1 MSDHSSDSRRLQA
14 LESSVTEI
22 QGQMSELMGMMR
34 QLTQTRTAGAGQHE
48 EESGGTGRGAAH
60 NSGAGRVPTAAV
72 TGYGVTVVGARRTR
86 GAAAVEATAAREFT
100 VHDRATSEPADKR
113 PVLPTGVGPMI
124 DVRRGEARDPYL
136 AGITAYDE
144 SRDVLRT
151 DFKSLPARVV
161 PPVLKAEKGG
171 FQKFKHEFFLK
182 ANMLDITAHFE
193 DQGTRAVLVGD
204 PLKQK
209 AVLLQE
215 GFSIEEIRSA
225 YQAWNFID
233 AALQSESDRSIL
245 KICKSPREVFERLEK
260 WYDPDSEVAT
270 QRLYD
275 KFHEF
280 AIPPHSGPIAAL
292 HDLEDTNNQMHEKGI
307 GRIPDAVLHA
317 RFVRALPDEYS
328 LVKEALQAMRNR
340 DRDEII
346 RMVST
351 RHSNLPQK
359 NGAQRSS
366 RQPEQAFASSESDS
380 RGGARRGRDRRSGGG
395 QGRGRGR
402 GRSSHGGVGN
412 NNSSGTPSGSTSSP
426 VGTQGCSDGAGSLG
440 GSGDGRRHIPS
451 GRCFRCRQ
459 RGHRKRDCTTRES
472 DFVPRCTR
480 YTGFG
485 HEESSCPSDTA
496 VMAMELPVSE
506 EDLAVE
512 IQAFAAT
519 EAGKCSAVIDDK
531 VGGGALDKQVV
542 QYIADSAATCNMT
555 PDADGL
561 TNYRECSRPLVLQTG
576 RKFLS

>member
-14 LESSVTEI
+14 LESNVTEI

-60 NSGAGRVPTAAV
+60 NPSSGAGRVPPTAV
-72 TGYGVTVVGARRTR
+72 TGYGVTAVGVGRTR
-86 GAAAVEATAAREFT
+86 GAAVVEATAAREFT
-100 VHDRATSEPADKR
+100 VHDRATSEPADTR

-136 AGITAYDE
+136 ADITAYDE
-144 SRDVLRT
+144 GRDALRT

-171 FQKFKHEFFLK
+171 FQRFKHEFFLK
-182 ANMLDITAHFE
+182 ANMLDITAHFV
-193 DQGTRAVLVGD
+193 DQGMRAVPVGD

-209 AVLLQE
+209 TVLLQE
-215 GFSIEEIRSA
+215 GFSNEEIRSA

-245 KICKSPREVFERLEK
+245 KRCKSPREVFERLEK
-260 WYDPDSEVAT
+260 WHDPDSEVAT

-280 AIPPHSGPIAAL
+280 AIPPHSDPIAAL

-328 LVKEALQAMRNR
+328 LVKETLQAMRNR

-359 NGAQRSS
+359 KGAQRSS
-366 RQPEQAFASSESDS
+366 RQLEQAFVSGESGS
-380 RGGARRGRDRRSGGG
+380 RSGARRVRDRRSGGG
-395 QGRGRGR
+395 QGRGRG
-402 GRSSHGGVGN
+402 GSSRGGVG
-412 NNSSGTPSGSTSSP
+412 
-426 VGTQGCSDGAGSLG
+426 
-440 GSGDGRRHIPS
+440 
-451 GRCFRCRQ
+451 
-459 RGHRKRDCTTRES
+459 KTTA
-472 DFVPRCTR
+472 P
-480 YTGFG
+480 
-485 HEESSCPSDTA
+485 
-496 VMAMELPVSE
+496 ELP
-506 EDLAVE
+506 AV
-512 IQAFAAT
+512 
-519 EAGKCSAVIDDK
+519 V
-531 VGGGALDKQVV
+531 
-542 QYIADSAATCNMT
+542 
-555 PDADGL
+555 
-561 TNYRECSRPLVLQTG
+561 
-576 RKFLS
+576 

>member
-1 MSDHSSDSRRLQA
+1 MSDDSSDSRRLQT
-14 LESSVTEI
+14 LESSVSEI
-22 QGQMSELMGMMR
+22 QGKMSELMGMMR
-34 QLTQTRTAGAGQHE
+34 QLTQTRTAGTGQHE

-60 NSGAGRVPTAAV
+60 NPNSGAGRVPPSAV
-72 TGYGVTVVGARRTR
+72 TGYGVTAVGVGRTR
-86 GAAAVEATAAREFT
+86 GATAREATAAREFA
-100 VHDRATSEPADKR
+100 VHDRATSEPADTR
-113 PVLPTGVGPMI
+113 PGLPTGVGPMI

-182 ANMLDITAHFE
+182 ANMLDITAHFV
-193 DQGTRAVLVGD
+193 DQGMRAVPVGD

-215 GFSIEEIRSA
+215 GFSNDEIRTA

-260 WYDPDSEVAT
+260 WHDPDSEVAT

-280 AIPPHSGPIAAL
+280 AIPPHSDPITAL

-328 LVKEALQAMRNR
+328 LVKETLQAMRNR

-351 RHSNLPQK
+351 RHSNLP
-359 NGAQRSS
+359 
-366 RQPEQAFASSESDS
+366 
-380 RGGARRGRDRRSGGG
+380 
-395 QGRGRGR
+395 
-402 GRSSHGGVGN
+402 
-412 NNSSGTPSGSTSSP
+412 
-426 VGTQGCSDGAGSLG
+426 
-440 GSGDGRRHIPS
+440 
-451 GRCFRCRQ
+451 
-459 RGHRKRDCTTRES
+459 
-472 DFVPRCTR
+472 
-480 YTGFG
+480 
-485 HEESSCPSDTA
+485 
-496 VMAMELPVSE
+496 
-506 EDLAVE
+506 
-512 IQAFAAT
+512 
-519 EAGKCSAVIDDK
+519 
-531 VGGGALDKQVV
+531 
-542 QYIADSAATCNMT
+542 
-555 PDADGL
+555 
-561 TNYRECSRPLVLQTG
+561 
-576 RKFLS
+576 